1 MNNISMNGKD
11 FIVNVNVIVYPL
23 FWVNRVERNVEI
35 LSVIIVV
42 VFYIIVE

>member
-1 MNNISMNGKD
+1 MNNISMNGRD